1 MPSSVIRF
9 YRYDADTQ
17 ELLVGFQ
24 SGTKYVYSG
33 VPADIFAALNAAFS
47 KGEFFNSHIRDK
59 YPFRRQ

>member
-9 YRYDADTQ
+9 YRYDSDKH

-24 SGTKYVYSG
+24 AGTTYVYSG
-33 VPADIFAALNAAFS
+33 VPAGVVAALDAAFS